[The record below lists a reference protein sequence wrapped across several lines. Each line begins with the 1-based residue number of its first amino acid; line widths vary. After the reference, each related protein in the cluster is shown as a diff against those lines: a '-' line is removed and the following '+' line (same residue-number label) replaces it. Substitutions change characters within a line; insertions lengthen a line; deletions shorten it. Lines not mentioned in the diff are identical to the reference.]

1 MSYQVRTTTRFEKQ
15 LVKLDS
21 QSSRL
26 LLKWLAKH
34 IDGTD
39 NPRTAGKALIG
50 NYSGQWRY
58 RVGDYRVI
66 CQIMEGELVVLAL
79 EVGHRKQV
87 YGK

>member
-15 LVKLDS
+15 LVKLDP
-21 QSSRL
+21 QISRL
-26 LLKWLAKH
+26 ILKWLSKH

-39 NPRTAGKALIG
+39 NPRATGKALIG

-66 CQIMEGELVVLAL
+66 CRIMEDELVVLAL

>member
-15 LVKLDS
+15 LVKLDPPV
-21 QSSRL
+21 SRL
-26 LLKWLAKH
+26 ILKWLAKH

-39 NPRTAGKALIG
+39 NPRTTGKALIG

-66 CQIMEGELVVLAL
+66 CRIMEDELVVLAL

>member
-15 LVKLDS
+15 LAKLDP
-21 QSSRL
+21 QVRRL
-26 LLKWLAKH
+26 LLKWLSKH

-39 NPRTAGKALIG
+39 NPRATGKALIG

-66 CQIMEGELVVLAL
+66 CRIMEDELVVLAL